1 MGIVCETKEEY
12 DALKEKA
19 MMVKVI
25 LLDKGGDHPLANPSL
40 FSDRKK
46 RAFIKEMTEYMERT
60 TDEITSEFN
69 EVVNNTILAGGA
81 DVSEYPVYETPV

>member
-1 MGIVCETKEEY
+1 
-12 DALKEKA
+12 
-19 MMVKVI
+19 
-25 LLDKGGDHPLANPSL
+25 
-40 FSDRKK
+40 
-46 RAFIKEMTEYMERT
+46 MTEYMERT